1 MLKFQIVFGVCI
13 KKPFFFIFFWGGGGG
28 GGGTPSDQIFWGY
41 RANARAEPRCQ
52 EKFYYP
58 LPPPPPLGCTPPNLC
73 TFDKYFLIS
82 TCVELKHF
90 FPPEMHRG
98 CQIRLIFNSN
108 NFHSFIFN
116 AA

>member
-13 KKPFFFIFFWGGGGG
+13 KYPIFFFLGGGGG
-28 GGGTPSDQIFWGY
+28 GLGYPFRSDIFGGY
-41 RANARAEPRCQ
+41 RANARAEPMCQ

-58 LPPPPPLGCTPPNLC
+58 PPLLGCTPPILC

-82 TCVELKHF
+82 TSVELKHF

-98 CQIRLIFNSN
+98 CQICLICNSN